1 MLCFTSRPCL
11 KHWKA
16 FKHYYVYKII
26 EMAGNCTQ
34 ATITVIYFDFQAMVI
49 YPYDWLK
56 FVKCTVFFINMWHS
70 TSHGYDT
77 RSLICL
83 SLSTLMWVWKN
94 LEVSGL
100 FEFYYVRTFLLVI
113 IISSITVAMY
123 GNKLWYM
130 NSYVYFVS
138 SLMIVCVQNI

>member
-1 MLCFTSRPCL
+1 MSRPRL

-16 FKHYYVYKII
+16 FKQYYEIYEII
-26 EMAGNCTQ
+26 EMADNWAQ
-34 ATITVIYFDFQAMVI
+34 ATITVIRFDFQSIVV
-49 YPYDWLK
+49 YPNWLK
-56 FVKCTVFFINMWHS
+56 FVKCTVFIINMWHS
-70 TSHGYDT
+70 TSHDYDKC
-77 RSLICL
+77 SLICL

-123 GNKLWYM
+123 GNKLWYTS
-130 NSYVYFVS
+130 SYVYFVS
-138 SLMIVCVQNI
+138 SLK